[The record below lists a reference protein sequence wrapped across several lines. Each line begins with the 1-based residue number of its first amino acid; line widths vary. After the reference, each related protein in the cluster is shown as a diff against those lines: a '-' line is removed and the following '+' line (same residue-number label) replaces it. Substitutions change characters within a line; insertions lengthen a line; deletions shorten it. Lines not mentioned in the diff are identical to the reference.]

1 MPLAQDRTAISV
13 SVEEHICAHY
23 YYLPLL
29 KDSLMNLQSRVAINT
44 TIVPAVGDE
53 TRRNSDIEAGSRM
66 QGGSM
71 VQPVCQTRRRE
82 ILSSSDA

>member
-1 MPLAQDRTAISV
+1 
-13 SVEEHICAHY
+13 
-23 YYLPLL
+23 
-29 KDSLMNLQSRVAINT
+29 MNLQSRVAINT